1 MPCEVLRLATTLHV
15 NNASLSTPVN
25 SLRDAFPYR
34 SVMKRML
41 LVNTRSSK
49 TMPISGVVSA
59 ARQLVISELTA
70 NRHSITRI
78 RHLRHHPLRLD
89 LQINAHRYRN
99 PS

>member
-1 MPCEVLRLATTLHV
+1 
-15 NNASLSTPVN
+15 
-25 SLRDAFPYR
+25 
-34 SVMKRML
+34 
-41 LVNTRSSK
+41 
-49 TMPISGVVSA
+49 MPISGVVSA